1 MLNFINIKRF
11 CITVLL
17 LLFYCNLHGQQDQVV
32 KSVQLDEVVIKASNE
47 GRFDKEDFI
56 KKVREDSSFYQAFKN
71 LRMYNYSYKGKL
83 VVKDKNGGDKAELE
97 RVAKQHIKNGWR
109 WIEIVEEKKKGRLQ
123 HRDGEFRYFTAAMFH
138 YVFFPEDTAKVET
151 AGEETMGNNMQ
162 QRFYQ
167 KLKYLM
173 FNPGSKVEGVPF
185 VGHRLAV
192 FEEGLRPYYDFLV
205 SYGNC
210 PSGGDCYIFT
220 SRVKDA
226 AEEESKP
233 VIRELV
239 SYFDIESGRIMHRS
253 YKMNLTSLLYDF
265 DVMMEVNLK
274 LFNNTTVPTSVR
286 YSGWWNIP
294 FKKAEYVDFELE
306 FYDYSDPVSN

>member
-1 MLNFINIKRF
+1 MKRLFHTNAAKWLFLILFMHFFIS
-11 CITVLL
+11 V
-17 LLFYCNLHGQQDQVV
+17 QAQEDQVV

-56 KKVREDSSFYQAFKN
+56 KKVREDTSFYQAFKN
-71 LRMYNYSYKGKL
+71 LRLYNYTYDGRLK
-83 VVKDKNGGDKAELE
+83 VKTKDGNEKAELE
-97 RVAKQHIKNGWR
+97 RKAKQHVQNGQR
-109 WIEIVEEKKKGRLQ
+109 WVEIIDEKKKGKLQ
-123 HRDGEFRYFTAAMFH
+123 SRDGEYKYFTAAMFH
-138 YVFFPEDTAKVET
+138 YVFFPPDTAGVET
-151 AGEETMGNNMQ
+151 AGEENMGSNMQ

-173 FNPGSKVEGVPF
+173 FNPGSKIEGVPF

-192 FEEGLRPYYDFLV
+192 FDEGLRPYYDYFV

-220 SRVKDA
+220 SKVKDS

-233 VIRELV
+233 VIRELI
-239 SYFDIESGRIMHRS
+239 SYFDVETGKIMYRS
-253 YKMNLTSLLYDF
+253 YTMNLKSLLYDF
-265 DVMMEVNLK
+265 DVKMEVNLK
-274 LFNNTTVPTSVR
+274 PFKDTTVPTSVV

-294 FKKAEYVDFELE
+294 FKKAEYVDFDLQ
-306 FYDYSDPVSN
+306 FYNYSE